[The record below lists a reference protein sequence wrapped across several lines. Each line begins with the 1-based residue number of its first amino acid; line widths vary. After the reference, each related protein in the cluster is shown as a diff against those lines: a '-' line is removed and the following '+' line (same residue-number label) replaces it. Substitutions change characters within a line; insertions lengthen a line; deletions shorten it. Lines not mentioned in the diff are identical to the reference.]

1 MRVGWVTGPEDFI
14 AKYVLLQSQTVN
26 FPSSFA
32 QSAMLGLVKH
42 WGEEGLH
49 THLQNVS
56 LKFAWSTSLS
66 SHDLNS
72 AYDCITTLPVCLFV
86 NCYTYPMFLQLQR
99 HYKVQRDVFVN
110 AVQKY
115 FKPEQV
121 KYTTPTGGMFFWITF
136 PGLKKT
142 STHDLFVAFAAADVI
157 VVPGT
162 GFQVAGIHELLEQGV
177 VPVTLEQRAAG
188 LTGYTAAAALA
199 GEAVSGDGT
208 VPAPKESPS
217 PCIRACY
224 AAVDSAKITS
234 AVKTMAEVVTAME
247 LKERES
253 A

>member
-1 MRVGWVTGPEDFI
+1 
-14 AKYVLLQSQTVN
+14 
-26 FPSSFA
+26 
-32 QSAMLGLVKH
+32 
-42 WGEEGLH
+42 
-49 THLQNVS
+49 
-56 LKFAWSTSLS
+56 
-66 SHDLNS
+66 
-72 AYDCITTLPVCLFV
+72 
-86 NCYTYPMFLQLQR
+86 MFLQLQR

-162 GFQVAGIHELLEQGV
+162 GFQVAGIHELLGQGV

-199 GEAVSGDGT
+199 GEAVSGDGS